1 MNEQLNKQNAKIALR
16 QIRMEIVADYGMSYE
31 DAFDIIESAQN
42 NNLISS
48 YFNNFQNQNSIYQLN
63 NHQ

>member
-1 MNEQLNKQNAKIALR
+1 
-16 QIRMEIVADYGMSYE
+16 MEIAADYGMSYE

-63 NHQ
+63 NHNRIKKVNSEKIILNKN

>member
-1 MNEQLNKQNAKIALR
+1 MNEQLNNQNAKIALR
-16 QIRMEIVADYGMSYE
+16 QIRMEIAADYGMSYE

-48 YFNNFQNQNSIYQLN
+48 YFNNFQNPNSIYQLN
-63 NHQ
+63 HHQ

>member
-16 QIRMEIVADYGMSYE
+16 QIRMEIAADYGMSYE

-48 YFNNFQNQNSIYQLN
+48 YFNNFQNQNSIYQLK

>member
-1 MNEQLNKQNAKIALR
+1 MNEPLNNQNAKIALR
-16 QIRMEIVADYGMSYE
+16 QIRMEIAADYGMSYE